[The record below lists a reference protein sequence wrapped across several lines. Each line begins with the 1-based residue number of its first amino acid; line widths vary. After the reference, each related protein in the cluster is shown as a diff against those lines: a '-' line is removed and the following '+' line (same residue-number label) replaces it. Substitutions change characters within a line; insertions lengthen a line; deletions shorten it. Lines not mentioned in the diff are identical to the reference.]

1 MRSRPL
7 EISAGFLAG
16 AVLSSALWIGL
27 EIGSGPPPPG
37 TAPSPS
43 PSPAVSGA
51 PPASPSAAP
60 QATPS
65 PWPTPAPSLRVG
77 GLAAVEADAGVR
89 LRASPGGPWLRGP
102 AGAVVVGF
110 ARPVFL
116 DAHRVDGE
124 GGDWWAVAPV
134 GDVSAYGWAAGQDGS
149 GRATLAPMAPSCP
162 DPDRL
167 TAATLRGLSG
177 AAALACFGGRELS
190 VLGSLTCGRS
200 IVDFAVGGASWLD
213 PNHVCTLDG
222 GFSISGPGLAA
233 VLALGSAVLPSEV
246 PVRVRGHYDD
256 PEARQCFRTEIGVF
270 ADRPVAPPEPPAVML
285 CRQIL
290 VVDLVTPLP
299 ETLASP
305 VP

>member
-7 EISAGFLAG
+7 EISAGVVAG

-27 EIGSGPPPPG
+27 GAGSGVPPAG

-43 PSPAVSGA
+43 PSPAASGA

-89 LRASPGGPWLRGP
+89 LRASPGGLWLRGP

-110 ARPVFL
+110 GRPVFL

-124 GGDWWAVAPV
+124 GTDWWAVAPV
-134 GDVSAYGWAAGQDGS
+134 GDAWAYGWAAGRDGS
-149 GRATLAPMAPSCP
+149 GRATLAPVTPSCP

-167 TAATLRGLSG
+167 TPATLRGLSD

-190 VLGSLTCGRS
+190 VRGRLSCERS
-200 IVDFAVGGASWLD
+200 IADFAVGGVSWLD
-213 PNHVCTLDG
+213 PNHSCTLDG
-222 GFSISGPGLAA
+222 EFSISGPGLAV
-233 VLALGSAVLPSEV
+233 VLALDSAALPSEV
-246 PVRVRGHYDD
+246 PVRVRAHYDD
-256 PEARQCFRTEIGVF
+256 PEARQCFRTDIGVF
-270 ADRPVAPPEPPAVML
+270 ADRPVAPPEPPAVLL
-285 CRQIL
+285 CRQTL
-290 VVDLVTPLP
+290 VADLVTPLP
-299 ETLASP
+299 
-305 VP
+305 